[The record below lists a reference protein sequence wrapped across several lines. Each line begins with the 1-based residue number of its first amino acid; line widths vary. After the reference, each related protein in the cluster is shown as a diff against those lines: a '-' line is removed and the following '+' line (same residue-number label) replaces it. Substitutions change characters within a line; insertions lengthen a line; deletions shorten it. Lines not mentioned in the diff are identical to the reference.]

1 MRVVLAYFFTGFGL
15 LFLLQAIYAQ
25 RFGGDFSVLLHV
37 EETSLLRPFI
47 EKDLDGHLTIG
58 TRHDGQVNYAIARR
72 PLGDPEIHPLI
83 APAGFR
89 YRRWLYPL
97 LAGGFGT
104 FSPTATLW
112 GLILLA
118 SGGAGA
124 ATAALGLLAERY
136 GLSPL
141 VVLTVLCHPGV
152 WVACQILTGDTV
164 ALALA
169 LWGVVAWLEARTAAT
184 FVLFALAGLTK
195 EVYLFVPFGL
205 MLHELTARRFRDALV
220 LALTP
225 VPILAWA
232 TSFALRFPDPGSFT
246 AWGDLALPF
255 VGLWRAVQVWNQT
268 STEAIAYNLVAIVGV
283 ILCAWTAIAGRP
295 RVLRFLAWPWVILAI
310 VVSEWIWSRGSD
322 SVRGLLPVWII
333 GGVQLAARFR
343 RP

>member
-1 MRVVLAYFFTGFGL
+1 MRVVLAYFVTGFGL
-15 LFLLQAIYAQ
+15 LFLLQTIYAQ

-47 EKDLDGHLTIG
+47 SKDLEGHLTIG

-97 LAGGFGT
+97 LAGGLGT

-205 MLHELTARRFRDALV
+205 MLHELAARRFRDALV

-225 VPILAWA
+225 LPILAWA
-232 TSFALRFPDPGSFT
+232 TSFALRFPDPGTFT

-255 VGLWRAVQVWNQT
+255 VGLWRAVQV
-268 STEAIAYNLVAIVGV
+268 
-283 ILCAWTAIAGRP
+283 
-295 RVLRFLAWPWVILAI
+295 
-310 VVSEWIWSRGSD
+310 
-322 SVRGLLPVWII
+322 
-333 GGVQLAARFR
+333 
-343 RP
+343 